1 MIKAATVRSRE
12 RFTRR
17 VGQEMGDA
25 LKKQLGQAPTA
36 CWLFCAPL
44 EGIDKLLKGIL
55 ESIGT
60 GNLVGCTG
68 AGDISSDGV
77 GINSAVLGGIAT
89 DQIDF
94 EIVTVSGLSRNSEAA
109 GRQLAGTF
117 SRTPQ
122 YVQIFSDGITG
133 NGSAIL
139 KGMAAVL
146 GENIPVSGGTAGDNE
161 RYQKTM
167 QFAGDKIHTDA
178 ICGIAFYGNFRLGT
192 GVRSGWV
199 PIGLAKKVTRA
210 AGPIVY
216 ELNGEP
222 ALNVY
227 ERFLGK
233 HAEKLPAIGVEY
245 PLCLLE
251 RWGDVGQ
258 EDYFLMRAT
267 MSVNREDRSITFAG
281 DVPEGAMVNMTCGDN
296 TSILNAAE
304 KAVKMALSDLGGIT
318 PAIAFCYSCTARKTV
333 LGRRCQE
340 EIDRVRGH
348 VGPEVP
354 IIGFYT
360 YGEYSRVTPWSPNYL
375 HNETFTVSLIG
386 I

>member
-1 MIKAATVRSRE
+1 
-12 RFTRR
+12 
-17 VGQEMGDA
+17 MGEA
-25 LKKQLGQAPTA
+25 LKKQLGQVPSA

-44 EGIDKLLKGIL
+44 EGMDKLLKGIR

-60 GNLVGCTG
+60 ANLVGCTS
-68 AGDISSDGV
+68 AGNISSDGV

-94 EIVTVSGLSRNSEAA
+94 EIATATGLCRDSEAA
-109 GRQLAGTF
+109 GRQLAGAF
-117 SRTPQ
+117 SRTPR
-122 YVQIFSDGITG
+122 YIQIFSDGITG

-139 KGMAAVL
+139 KGIAAVL
-146 GENIPVSGGTAGDNE
+146 GEHIPVAGGTAGDND

-167 QFAGDKIHTDA
+167 QFAGDRIYTDS
-178 ICGIAFYGNFRLGT
+178 ICAIAFYGDFRLGT

-199 PIGLAKKVTRA
+199 PIGLTKKVTRSS
-210 AGPIVY
+210 GPIVY

-267 MSVNREDRSITFAG
+267 MSVNREERSITFAG
-281 DVPEGAMVNMTCGDN
+281 EVPEGAMVNMTCGDSI
-296 TSILNAAE
+296 SILNAAE
-304 KAVKMALSDLGGIT
+304 KAVKMAISDLGGVP

-333 LGRRCQE
+333 LGRRCKE
-340 EIDRVRGH
+340 EIDRVRSQID
-348 VGPEVP
+348 PAVP
-354 IIGFYT
+354 IVGFYT

>member
-1 MIKAATVRSRE
+1 MIQAATVRSRE

-17 VGQEMGDA
+17 VGQNMGEA
-25 LKKQLGQAPTA
+25 LKKQLGQAPNA

-44 EGIDKLLKGIL
+44 EGMDKLLKGIR

-60 GNLVGCTG
+60 ANLVGCTS
-68 AGDISSDGV
+68 AGEISSDGV

-94 EIVTVSGLSRNSEAA
+94 EIAAATGLCRDSEEA
-109 GRQLAGTF
+109 GRQLAAAF
-117 SRTPQ
+117 SRTPR
-122 YVQIFSDGITG
+122 YIQIFTDGITG

-146 GENIPVSGGTAGDNE
+146 GENIPIAGGNAGDNE

-167 QFAGDKIHTDA
+167 QFAGDKIYTDS

-192 GVRSGWV
+192 GVRSGWI
-199 PIGLAKKVTRA
+199 PIGLTKKVTRA

-233 HAEKLPAIGVEY
+233 HAEKLPAIAVEY

-267 MSVNREDRSITFAG
+267 ISVNREDRSITFAG
-281 DVPEGAMVNMTCGDN
+281 EVPEGAMVNMACGDSV
-296 TSILNAAE
+296 SILNAAE
-304 KAVKMALSDLGGIT
+304 KAVTMAISDLGDLP

-340 EIDRVRGH
+340 EIDRVH
-348 VGPEVP
+348 NLVGSEVP

-360 YGEYSRVTPWSPNYL
+360 YGEYSRLTPWSPTYL
-375 HNETFTVSLIG
+375 HNETFTVSLLG
-386 I
+386 V